1 MILKILSPCLRVI
14 CLADSNKSGTDK
26 VFQYYRITKISII
39 NSSSDNGNKELLP
52 VSSSSYFNVWSSKDI
67 DNKEEENID
76 TNDPDH
82 IDSDIGIT
90 EFLSM

>member
-52 VSSSSYFNVWSSKDI
+52 VSSSSSQKIWNSSDS
-67 DNKEEENID
+67 DTEEEENID
-76 TNDPDH
+76 TDDPES
-82 IDSDIGIT
+82 ID
-90 EFLSM
+90 